1 MNRQP
6 FRQGEKVL
14 VTGARGFLG
23 SHLCRRLLECGAEV
37 HAISRSTESSPFN
50 HLTWWQVDLEDFSA
64 TKGLLSRIKPDVIY
78 HLSGHVTADP
88 DIRQVL
94 PTFRSLLLTT
104 VQLLTI
110 ATEIGC
116 RRVVLTASLTEP
128 QTGQFDS
135 APGSPYAA
143 AKWASNAFG
152 RMFHKLYHVPVVIVR
167 PFMVFGPN
175 QNQAKL
181 IPYSIR
187 SLIRGEQPRLASG
200 EWRADWI
207 YVDDVTEGLLAAAE
221 VADIEGFTI
230 DLGSGQMVKAEA
242 IIRQIIGLLGSSIEP
257 QFGALPDRPSEEIRV
272 ADLEHAFRVLGWRPN
287 TSLNEGLKR
296 TVDWHLASSVGKSLG
311 PETGTVSRRTAS

>member
-1 MNRQP
+1 VIRHP
-6 FRQGEKVL
+6 LCPGEKVL

-23 SHLCRRLLECGAEV
+23 SHLCGRLIECGAEV
-37 HAISRSTESSPFN
+37 HAISRSTEGSPSKN
-50 HLTWWQVDLEDFSA
+50 LRWWQVDLEDIVA
-64 TKGLLSRIKPDVIY
+64 TKNLFSRVKPDVIY

-135 APGSPYAA
+135 PPGSPYAA

-152 RMFHKLYHVPVVIVR
+152 RMFQKLYHAPVVIVR

-175 QNQAKL
+175 QNQTKL
-181 IPYSIR
+181 VPYSIR
-187 SLIRGEQPRLASG
+187 SLIRGEQPKLASG

-207 YVDDVTEGLLAAAE
+207 YVDDVTDGLLAAAE
-221 VADIEGFTI
+221 VTGIEGSTI
-230 DLGSGQMVKAEA
+230 DLGSGQLVKAEA

-257 QFGALPDRPSEEIRV
+257 HFGALPDRPSERIRV
-272 ADLEHAFRVLGWRPN
+272 ADLEHTLRVLGWQPK
-287 TSLNEGLKR
+287 TSLSEGLRK
-296 TVDWHLASSVGKSLG
+296 TVNWHLSSEVSNRTGASDCV
-311 PETGTVSRRTAS
+311 RRAAP

>member
-1 MNRQP
+1 MNRHP
-6 FRQGEKVL
+6 LRPGDKVL

-23 SHLCRRLLECGAEV
+23 SHLCRRLVECGVEV
-37 HAISRSTESSPFN
+37 HAISRSSASSRSEN
-50 HLTWWQVDLEDFSA
+50 LRWWQVDLEDFVA
-64 TKGLLSRIKPDVIY
+64 TKDLFSRIKPDVIY

-110 ATEIGC
+110 VTELGC

-128 QTGQFDS
+128 QPSQLDS
-135 APGSPYAA
+135 PPGSPYAA

-152 RMFHKLYHVPVVIVR
+152 RMFQNLYHAPVVIVR

-175 QNQAKL
+175 QNQTKL
-181 IPYSIR
+181 LPYSIR
-187 SLIRGEQPRLASG
+187 SLLRGEQPRLASG

-221 VADIEGFTI
+221 VAGIEGSTI
-230 DLGSGQMVKAEA
+230 DLGSGQLVKVEA
-242 IIRQIIGLLGSSIEP
+242 IVRQIIELLGSSIEP
-257 QFGALPDRPSEEIRV
+257 HFGALPDRPSEEIRV
-272 ADLEHAFRVLGWRPN
+272 ADLGHTLHVMGWQPRI
-287 TSLNEGLKR
+287 SLCEGLRR
-296 TVDWHLASSVGKSLG
+296 TVDWHSTS
-311 PETGTVSRRTAS
+311 EVSKKPGAGNGW

>member
-1 MNRQP
+1 MNRHP
-6 FRQGEKVL
+6 LRQGEKVL

-23 SHLCRRLLECGAEV
+23 SHLCRKLIECGVEV
-37 HAISRSTESSPFN
+37 HAISRSTENSPTEN
-50 HLTWWQVDLEDFSA
+50 LRWWQVDLEDIVA
-64 TKGLLSRIKPDVIY
+64 TKDLFSLVKPDVIY

-128 QTGQFDS
+128 QTGQFES
-135 APGSPYAA
+135 PPGSPYAA

-152 RMFHKLYHVPVVIVR
+152 RMFHKLYHTPVVIVR

-221 VADIEGFTI
+221 VAGIEGSTI
-230 DLGSGQMVKAEA
+230 DLGSGQLVKAEA

-257 QFGALPDRPSEEIRV
+257 HFGALPDRPSEEIRV
-272 ADLEHAFRVLGWRPN
+272 ADLGHTFRVLGWQPQ
-287 TSLNEGLKR
+287 TSLCEGLKR
-296 TVDWHLASSVGKSLG
+296 TVDWHLAS
-311 PETGTVSRRTAS
+311 R

>member
-6 FRQGEKVL
+6 LRQGEKVL

-23 SHLCRRLLECGAEV
+23 SHLCRRLIECGAEV
-37 HAISRSTESSPFN
+37 HAISRSTESGPSKN
-50 HLTWWQVDLEDFSA
+50 LRWWQVDLEDLVA
-64 TKGLLSRIKPDVIY
+64 TKDLFSQVKPDVLY

-135 APGSPYAA
+135 PPGSPYAA

-152 RMFHKLYHVPVVIVR
+152 RMFHKLYHAPVVIVR
-167 PFMVFGPN
+167 PFMVFGPS
-175 QNQAKL
+175 QNPTKL
-181 IPYSIR
+181 IPYTIR
-187 SLIRGEQPRLASG
+187 SLTRGEQPRLASG

-207 YVDDVTEGLLAAAE
+207 YVDDVTDGLLAAAE
-221 VADIEGFTI
+221 VTGIEGSTI
-230 DLGSGQMVKAEA
+230 DLGSGQLVKAEA

-257 QFGALPDRPSEEIRV
+257 HFGALPDRPSEEIRV
-272 ADLEHAFRVLGWRPN
+272 ADLAHALRVLGWQPN
-287 TSLNEGLKR
+287 TSLSQGLKR
-296 TVDWHLASSVGKSLG
+296 TVDWHLASQ
-311 PETGTVSRRTAS
+311 VSK

>member
-1 MNRQP
+1 MIRHP
-6 FRQGEKVL
+6 LRPGEKVL

-23 SHLCRRLLECGAEV
+23 SHLCRRLIACGAEV
-37 HAISRSTESSPFN
+37 HAISRSTESGPSKN
-50 HLTWWQVDLEDFSA
+50 LRWWQVDLEDIVA
-64 TKGLLSRIKPDVIY
+64 TKDLFSRVKPDVIY

-135 APGSPYAA
+135 PPGSPYAA

-152 RMFHKLYHVPVVIVR
+152 RMFHKLYLAPVVIVR

-175 QNQAKL
+175 QNHTKL
-181 IPYSIR
+181 IPYTIR

-200 EWRADWI
+200 EWCADWI
-207 YVDDVTEGLLAAAE
+207 YVDDVTDGLLAAAE
-221 VADIEGFTI
+221 VTGIEGSTI
-230 DLGSGQMVKAEA
+230 DLGSGQLVKAEA

-257 QFGALPDRPSEEIRV
+257 HFGALPDRPSEEIRV
-272 ADLEHAFRVLGWRPN
+272 ADLAHTLRVLGWQPK
-287 TSLNEGLKR
+287 TSLSQGLKR
-296 TVDWHLASSVGKSLG
+296 TVDWHLASQ
-311 PETGTVSRRTAS
+311 VSK